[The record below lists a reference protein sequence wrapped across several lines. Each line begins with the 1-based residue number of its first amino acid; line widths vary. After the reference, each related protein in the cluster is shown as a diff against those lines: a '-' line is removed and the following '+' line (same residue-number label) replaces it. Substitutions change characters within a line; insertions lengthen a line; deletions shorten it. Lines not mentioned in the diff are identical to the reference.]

1 MPMAAKHWCP
11 PALSQAGVDNM
22 VASMSHKHGGS
33 DKEVKTRRG
42 KSVQVHIPALVDA
55 QLHAFEFA
63 CVDQET
69 IVLYDPRRLADTPGR
84 PHTTRG
90 DGLHG
95 VLDFSADNY
104 YYRQASPKQASEK
117 LAELGQQGA
126 PQLTNPTAT
135 VYGYAR
141 DRRNAHHEI
150 PVRLASPGEVSALRS
165 PFSRCTT
172 PLVFQTIWSHNLG
185 EFLSRA
191 PPAFERAARTVQG
204 SAAKAFKH
212 LSIVIASPDKIPV
225 PAFNVALLQPFT
237 SLAPSS
243 FADFSSRLPEDTPSN
258 STHEGRHLRCFER
271 LLIWRDVRDNR
282 QQIPALG
289 KTYRAYYAPQLAQL
303 DATEVLP
310 WRDASPST
318 LRVLIERRRSYGRV
332 GERQF
337 LQLDNLLAACNAQ
350 GASSGG
356 GSARGGAQGGTR
368 GGPGGAR
375 GVGNRGSNKARGWC
389 PPTGWCP
396 GTQAGAPR
404 TARRLEA
411 SNQPQS
417 RWTSVECLPWEFGKH
432 PAGMVHDM
440 WLMRTVDVLMTFH
453 GAGEKY
459 LLW

>member
-1 MPMAAKHWCP
+1 MAAKHWCP
-11 PALSQAGVDNM
+11 PALSQAGFDNM

-69 IVLYDPRRLADTPGR
+69 IVLYDPRRLAVG
-84 PHTTRG
+84 
-90 DGLHG
+90 
-95 VLDFSADNY
+95 
-104 YYRQASPKQASEK
+104 QASPKQASFS
-117 LAELGQQGA
+117 LAKLGQQGA

-212 LSIVIASPDKIPV
+212 LSVVIASPDKIPV
-225 PAFNVALLQPFT
+225 PAFSVALLQPFT
-237 SLAPSS
+237 SLKPSS

-271 LLIWRDVRDNR
+271 LLVWREVRDNR
-282 QQIPALG
+282 NQIPALG

-310 WRDASPST
+310 WRDESPST

-350 GASSGG
+350 GATSGG

-368 GGPGGAR
+368 GGAR
-375 GVGNRGSNKARGWC
+375 GGVGGCNSTERAGGVRPQGGVLVRRLARRVPRGGSRRATSRRVGGPPSSACRGSLGSTRRAWC
-389 PPTGWCP
+389 TTCG
-396 GTQAGAPR
+396 
-404 TARRLEA
+404 
-411 SNQPQS
+411 
-417 RWTSVECLPWEFGKH
+417 
-432 PAGMVHDM
+432 
-440 WLMRTVDVLMTFH
+440 
-453 GAGEKY
+453 
-459 LLW
+459 